1 MRGHDIQVALT
12 GVPKLKITANTTTEE
27 AGAAFPQL
35 APFNQ
40 GGIFVGRYLGQPPW
54 ECHPHGDELLHVLNG
69 EIDLTILTEEGPIRI
84 TVEAGSVFVVPQGL
98 WHRPVA
104 RVMTTLLSATPQPS
118 EVSFAE
124 DPRDSE

>member
-12 GVPKLKITANTTTEE
+12 GVPKLKITANTTAEE

-69 EIDLTILTEEGPIRI
+69 EIDLTVLTEEGPVRI

-124 DPRDSE
+124 DPRYSE